1 MQEII
6 DSLNIK
12 VGELT
17 AENNQLKSQ
26 LKFEQI
32 KGSKNQQI
40 LTSLLQENIAHA
52 STIDMMN
59 QQSQENALAADQKKI
74 EEQEELKRQ
83 EELKKLESK
92 EELAPV
98 ETSEEK
104 IEDKKESMDVSEDAV
119 SSDTND

>member
-17 AENNQLKSQ
+17 DENNQLKSQ

-59 QQSQENALAADQKKI
+59 QQFQENALAADQKKI
-74 EEQEELKRQ
+74 AEQ

-92 EELAPV
+92 EKLESV

-104 IEDKKESMDVSEDAV
+104 IENKKESMDVNEDAV